1 MTRQVRGTPTPAE
14 AAAPLREVSTPL
26 LAGAGDC
33 RNATD
38 LLLARLAESPDHVA
52 FEVRAQGAPVTG
64 PWRPVTTADFVARVR
79 LLGRGLVAV
88 GVEPGDAVAIM
99 AETRYEW
106 AVAEMACWFAGAVV
120 VPVYGTSAAVQVET
134 IVADAAVRLGLA
146 GSAAQAD
153 LLRDALAA
161 RGSEALGVWTMD
173 ADPGHDLDDLEG
185 RADEVG
191 EQVLEERRTRA
202 DLDTVATVVYTSGT
216 TAEPR
221 GALITHGNFVL
232 QVLNIAAAYTE
243 VVKPGGNT
251 IIFLP
256 LAHVLARGL
265 QLVCLANGMRIA
277 HLAEP
282 REVVPALAVLRHT
295 FLVVVPRVLQKVQAA
310 AAGAAARKHL
320 GPIWA
325 AAQATA
331 VSWGRFAELLQDDPT
346 ARPSSW
352 LAVRRR
358 VFDRL
363 FFARLRALLG
373 GRIEYILS
381 GAAPLD
387 ADLCRFFRGIGVPVV
402 EGYGLT
408 ETTAPLTGNLPG
420 AIHAGSVG
428 VPMPGTTVRISP
440 DGEVLARGVGVFA
453 GYRNA
458 AEDANAFTDGFFR
471 TGDLGDL
478 DASGRV
484 TLWGRC
490 KDVIV
495 TSGGKTVSPAAW
507 EGSVE
512 QNPLVAHA
520 VLIGEGKPYLGGL
533 ILLDPESVNAWA
545 EREGLASSLRLTSPV
560 DGGLVQVDDSR
571 LLAAVGHAVHA
582 ANTKFARSEQVRRF
596 SVLIADLTEKGGMV
610 TPTMKLKR
618 AALMAR
624 GHDIIESLYHDPRSH
639 P

>member
-1 MTRQVRGTPTPAE
+1 MTTQARRTPMPPE
-14 AAAPLREVSTPL
+14 GPGPLHEVCTPL
-26 LAGAGDC
+26 LAPDGVF

-38 LLLARLAESPDHVA
+38 LLLARLAEAPDHVA
-52 FEVRAQGAPVTG
+52 FEVRDPGTPVTG
-64 PWRPVTTADFVARVR
+64 PWRPVTTAEFVARVR

-99 AETRYEW
+99 AATRYEW

-120 VPVYGTSAAVQVET
+120 VPVYDTSAAVQVET
-134 IVADAAVRLGLA
+134 IVADASVRLGLA
-146 GSAAQAD
+146 GSAAHAA

-161 RGSEALGVWTMD
+161 RRDALGVWTMD
-173 ADPGHDLDDLEG
+173 ADPGHDLDDLER
-185 RADEVG
+185 RADAVG
-191 EQVLEERRTRA
+191 EQELEERRKRA
-202 DLDTVATVVYTSGT
+202 GLDTVATIVYTSGT
-216 TAEPR
+216 TAAPR
-221 GALITHGNFVL
+221 GALVTHGNFVL
-232 QVLNIAAAYTE
+232 QVLNITAAYTE
-243 VVKPGGNT
+243 VVKSDGNT

-265 QLVCLANGMRIA
+265 QLICLAMGMRIA

-282 REVVPALAVLRHT
+282 REVVPALAVLRPT

-310 AAGAAARKHL
+310 AAAAAARKRL
-320 GPIWA
+320 GPLWA

-331 VSWGRFAELLQDDPT
+331 VSWGRFAERLQDDPT
-346 ARPSSW
+346 ARPSPW
-352 LAVRRR
+352 LAVRKR

-381 GAAPLD
+381 GAAALD
-387 ADLCRFFRGIGVPVV
+387 ADLCRFFHGIGVPVV

-408 ETTAPLTGNLPG
+408 ETTAPLTANLPG

-458 AEDANAFTDGFFR
+458 EEDADAFTDGFFR
-471 TGDLGDL
+471 TGDLGEL
-478 DASGRV
+478 DTSGRL
-484 TLWGRC
+484 TLLGRC

-495 TSGGKTVSPAAW
+495 TSGGKNVSPAAW

-545 EREGLASSLRLTSPV
+545 EREGLASSVRLTAPV
-560 DGGLVQVDDSR
+560 DGGLVQVDDSH
-571 LLAAVGHAVHA
+571 LLAAVGRAVHA
-582 ANTKFARSEQVRRF
+582 ANTQLARSEQVRRF
-596 SVLIADLTEKGGMV
+596 SLLIADLTEKGGMV
-610 TPTMKLKR
+610 TPTLKLKR
-618 AALMAR
+618 AALLAR
-624 GHDIIESLYHDPRSH
+624 GHDIVESLYHDPRSH